1 MKQQQQYHNSH
12 RIFQFCFSCIKVMH
26 EYLQMRLET
35 KPVTPNPLSL
45 EQLMKELREGLILAM
60 THRERFN
67 KHIHTAFH
75 DNDNELEKYTILLDN
90 FDTTVKKTLD
100 VSEMSFN
107 LGIFYV

>member
-1 MKQQQQYHNSH
+1 
-12 RIFQFCFSCIKVMH
+12 MH
-26 EYLQMRLET
+26 EYLRMRLET

-75 DNDNELEKYTILLDN
+75 DHDSELDKYTILLDN
-90 FDTTVKKTLD
+90 YDSTVKKTLD
-100 VSEMSFN
+100 VSATERIHNRHYSIGN
-107 LGIFYV
+107 E